1 MRNITILTFD
11 SCWAMNVMI
20 VNDFFTIVERLQTHH
35 NEALSFSCQIVSV
48 DGNTVRSAS
57 GSVIHVNASL
67 AEVSTTDLVI
77 IPPIE
82 GKQLGQE
89 VNGKDE
95 IVKWLQQIGDQDI
108 PIVSIST
115 GAFLLAEAGLLENK
129 LVATHWAF
137 LKYFR
142 KKYPTIHFTT
152 NKSYTLA
159 KNIYSTGSF
168 NGCMD
173 VLIHYISLTKGEHF
187 AQQCAAHSLLTS
199 PELISPVL
207 LGKRNH
213 VDEAILNVQDW
224 IEENHNKHF
233 SILEIANQFA
243 FSERNLKRRFKL
255 ATDLSPIKYLQDVRL
270 EKAKRLLISTEHSV
284 SYIAYSIG
292 YENCSFFIR
301 LFKRNLGVTPQQ
313 WRLQ

>member
-1 MRNITILTFD
+1 
-11 SCWAMNVMI
+11 VMI
-20 VNDFFTIVERLQTHH
+20 VNDFFTIVNRLQSHH
-35 NEALSFSCQIVSV
+35 NQTLSFSCQIVSV
-48 DGNTVRSAS
+48 DGNAVNSAS
-57 GSVIHVNASL
+57 GNLIQVDAAL
-67 AEVSTTDLVI
+67 AEVETTDLVI

-82 GKQLGQE
+82 GQKLGHD

-95 IVKWLQQIGDQDI
+95 LILWLQRIDERNI

-142 KKYPTIHFTT
+142 KTYPNTHFTT

-173 VLIHYISLTKGEHF
+173 VLLHYVSLTKGEHF

-199 PELISPVL
+199 PELLPPVL

-213 VDEAILNVQDW
+213 LDEAIIDVQDW
-224 IEENHNKHF
+224 IEENYNKGF
-233 SILEIANQFA
+233 LILELANKFA
-243 FSERNLKRRFKL
+243 FSERNLKRRFTL
-255 ATDLSPIKYLQDVRL
+255 ATGISPIKYLQEVRL
-270 EKAKRLLISTEHSV
+270 EKAKRLLISTDQSV
-284 SYIAYSIG
+284 SCIAYSIG

-301 LFKRNLGVTPQQ
+301 LFKRNLGVTPKQ